1 MASGEAGTVQCRY
14 ERFLVKVCEGG
25 MCPIEGEARMAG

>member
-14 ERFLVKVCEGG
+14 ERFLVKVCEG
-25 MCPIEGEARMAG
+25 MCPIEGETRMAG